1 MKKLISAVLTA
12 GIILT
17 GAQAFA
23 ADTPPDHMSKDQTMK
38 DCMSR
43 MAAKNDGSTKVAMKK
58 ACKAEMNN
66 SMNKDMMGKHDSM
79 TKDANTAPPR

>member
-1 MKKLISAVLTA
+1 MNKILAGVLTV
-12 GIILT
+12 GIILS

-23 ADTPPDHMSKDQTMK
+23 GDTQTNPPPSKDQTMK

-43 MAAKNDGSTKVAMKK
+43 MAEKNDGTTKENMKK

-66 SMNKDMMGKHDSM
+66 SMNKDAMGKD
-79 TKDANTAPPR
+79 DNTTMPKPQ